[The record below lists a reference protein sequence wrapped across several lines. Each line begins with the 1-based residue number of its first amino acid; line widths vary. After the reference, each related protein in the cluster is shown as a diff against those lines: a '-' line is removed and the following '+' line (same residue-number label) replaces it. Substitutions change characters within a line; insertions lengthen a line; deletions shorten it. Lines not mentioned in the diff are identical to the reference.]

1 MENEVLK
8 DGRLRK
14 KYKKIN
20 LNVRLQTLKPYLI
33 MRKFIDFGF
42 VVYKE
47 TLKFGANQENRA
59 YNHAHLEKIKKQ
71 CLNSLDTMP
80 PITINV
86 VTNHIIDGQHRLKA
100 FQMLVENEQIELD
113 SKIKVMFVEIP
124 VEEEKQAIIDAN
136 TNSKNWSLDDYI
148 ASYAKAGILSYVKLD
163 EWCKAH
169 PLASENGKS
178 KFRYGAA
185 IITGKR
191 CSSDLKNGEFSFTEE
206 EFQRADEVHAEMLE
220 IVELFG
226 LKGKGAWI
234 ESLAN
239 SWMAVRNQHEFRSWM
254 RELKNKKQRFL
265 KLPKDNSRDWD
276 NIFAQAH
283 LAIDKKK

>member
-1 MENEVLK
+1 MN
-8 DGRLRK
+8 R
-14 KYKKIN
+14 
-20 LNVRLQTLKPYLI
+20 
-33 MRKFIDFGF
+33 FIDFTF
-42 VVYKE
+42 VTYEE
-47 TLKFGANQENRA
+47 TLKFGTNQENRTI
-59 YNHAHLEKIKKQ
+59 NHGHVEKMKKQ
-71 CLNSLDTMP
+71 CLKSLEIMP

-100 FQMLVENEQIELD
+100 FQSLIESGKIGRD
-113 SKIKVMFVEIP
+113 TKIKVMYVEVPI
-124 VEEEKQAIIDAN
+124 EEEKEQIIEAQV
-136 TNSKNWSLDDYI
+136 NSKSWSLDDYI
-148 ASYAKAGILSYVKLD
+148 ASYAKAGIISYIKLD

-169 PLASENGKS
+169 PLSNQNGKS

-265 KLPKDNSRDWD
+265 RLPKDNSRDWD

-283 LAIDKKK
+283 LAIDKKNEN